1 MPMSPLNS
9 QASLSGSEGP
19 APTAVTA
26 VMLRDWPLPQP
37 DQEGDKDGRGSVLV
51 VGGATQVPGAIIL
64 AGIAALRAGA
74 GKLSMA
80 TCRSIAQAVAVAVP
94 EALVAGLPEG
104 LSGDIDPSAAQ
115 EIAGRANKVS
125 AALIG
130 PGMLDQ
136 DGATAL
142 LRALLPAIE
151 ATPLVLDA
159 GALAGVSADPTLL
172 HRLEGK
178 VVLTPHAGEMASMLG
193 ISKEEVK
200 RDPLATARHAAAQWR
215 AVVALKGANT
225 YIAAPDGATYCHT
238 EGTVGLATSGSGDTL
253 AGVIVGLLARGAS
266 PAQATA
272 WGVYLH
278 GQAGAALAR
287 RMGTL
292 GFLAREVLAEIPPLM
307 AHLAS

>member
-9 QASLSGSEGP
+9 QASLSGSEGS

-26 VMLRDWPLPQP
+26 VMLRGWPLPQP
-37 DQEGDKDGRGSVLV
+37 DQDGDKDGRGSVLV

-64 AGIAALRAGA
+64 AVIAALRAGA

-80 TCRSIAQAVAVAVP
+80 TCRSIAQAMAVA

-193 ISKEEVK
+193 ISKEEVR

-253 AGVIVGLLARGAS
+253 AGVIVGLLARG
-266 PAQATA
+266 
-272 WGVYLH
+272 VYLH